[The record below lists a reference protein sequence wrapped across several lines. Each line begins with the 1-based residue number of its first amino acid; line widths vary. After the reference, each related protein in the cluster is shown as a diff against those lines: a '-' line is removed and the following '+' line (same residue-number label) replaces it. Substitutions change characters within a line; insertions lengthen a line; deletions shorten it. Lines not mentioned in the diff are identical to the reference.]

1 MDNLGQVQKFKAI
14 INLIFVL
21 VMNNDKFIDV
31 KGLIESKNPRLAKWL
46 PGFVINYLKRIL
58 HQDEINAFIAEHKEV
73 YNADFCK
80 AVIDYFNITINIEN
94 IERIPK
100 EGPIII
106 AMNHPL
112 GGMDAMTLITA
123 LQGHREDLKFIVN
136 DLLMNLHN
144 LRDLFVG
151 VNKHGKNEV
160 STRQQIMEL
169 FESDEAVCIFPAGL
183 VSRKKNG
190 LVRDLD
196 WKKTFVTY
204 SKKYNQPVIPIFIDG
219 ELSNFFYRL
228 ANFRKFLGIKVNIEM
243 LYLANELFKQRDKT
257 MTLTV
262 GEPIWPKDVDL
273 EMPERDLA
281 QYYKSKVYELAR
293 KK

>member
-1 MDNLGQVQKFKAI
+1 MS
-14 INLIFVL
+14 
-21 VMNNDKFIDV
+21 NDKFIDV

-46 PGFVINYLKRIL
+46 PGFVINYLKKIL

-204 SKKYNQPVIPIFIDG
+204 SKKYNQPVIPTFIDG